1 MGRKTQKALRSEFE
15 AAFGTAAQLTE
26 STLPE
31 ICFSGRSNV
40 GKSSLINKLLNRKSI
55 ARVSSTPGKTVT
67 VNFYRLPE
75 FRLVDLPGYGFAKVA
90 DRDRERW
97 SELMEEYFKSGRN
110 IKLCLQLIDMR
121 HPATEFD
128 ISMLQFLS
136 HFEIPYAVVLT
147 KCDKLN
153 KTEFQ
158 KTLFALKEELSELG
172 DGAAIIPFSALKGT
186 GADDIRKAIE
196 LAVNDGVM

>member
-1 MGRKTQKALRSEFE
+1 MNWNKVDFE
-15 AAFGTAAQLTE
+15 AAFGTLEQLTV
-26 STLPE
+26 SDLPE

-40 GKSSLINKLLNRKSI
+40 GKSSLINKILNRKSI

-67 VNFYRLPE
+67 INFYRLDE
-75 FRLVDLPGYGFAKVA
+75 FRLVDLPGYGYAKVA

-97 SELMEEYFKSGRN
+97 ADLMEGYFRTARN

-128 ISMLQFLS
+128 ISMLEFLK
-136 HFEIPYAVVLT
+136 HFKIPYAVVLT

-153 KTEFQ
+153 KTEFN
-158 KTLFALKEELSELG
+158 KRLSLLKEELGELG
-172 DGAAIIPFSALKGT
+172 DNIEIIPFSALKGI
-186 GADDIRKAIE
+186 GADSVRNVVENAI
-196 LAVNDGVM
+196 NC

>member
-1 MGRKTQKALRSEFE
+1 MNWNKVDFE
-15 AAFGTAAQLTE
+15 AAFGTLEQLTV
-26 STLPE
+26 SDLPE

-40 GKSSLINKLLNRKSI
+40 GKSSLINKILNRKSI

-67 VNFYRLPE
+67 INFYRLDE
-75 FRLVDLPGYGFAKVA
+75 FRLVDLPGYGYAKVA

-97 SELMEEYFKSGRN
+97 ADLMEGYFRTDRN

-128 ISMLQFLS
+128 ISMLEFLK

-153 KTEFQ
+153 KTEFN
-158 KTLFALKEELSELG
+158 KRLSLLKEELGELG
-172 DGAAIIPFSALKGT
+172 DNIEIIPFSALKGI
-186 GADDIRKAIE
+186 GADSVRNVVENAI
-196 LAVNDGVM
+196 NG

>member
-1 MGRKTQKALRSEFE
+1 MNWNQVDFE

-40 GKSSLINKLLNRKSI
+40 GKSSLINKILNRKSI

-158 KTLFALKEELSELG
+158 KRLTALKEELGELG
-172 DGAAIIPFSALKGT
+172 DGITVIPFSALKGT
-186 GADDIRKAIE
+186 GAEDIRKTVE
-196 LAVNDGVM
+196 LAVTE

>member
-1 MGRKTQKALRSEFE
+1 MTVLNWNKVEFE
-15 AAFGTAAQLTE
+15 AAFGTLEQLTE
-26 STLPE
+26 SDLPE

-40 GKSSLINKLLNRKSI
+40 GKSSLINKILNRKSI

-67 VNFYRLPE
+67 VNFYRLDDI
-75 FRLVDLPGYGFAKVA
+75 RLVDLPGYGYAKVA

-97 SELMEEYFKSGRN
+97 AELMEGYFRTDRN

-153 KTEFQ
+153 KTEF
-158 KTLFALKEELSELG
+158 TNRLDSLKDELGELG
-172 DGAAIIPFSALKGT
+172 DGVSIIPFSALKGT
-186 GADDIRKAIE
+186 GADEVRKAVE
-196 LAVNDGVM
+196 LAVS

>member
-1 MGRKTQKALRSEFE
+1 MNWNRVDFE

-158 KTLFALKEELSELG
+158 KRLTALKEELGELG
-172 DGAAIIPFSALKGT
+172 DGITVIPFSALKGT
-186 GADDIRKAIE
+186 GAEDIRKTVE
-196 LAVNDGVM
+196 LAVTE

>member
-1 MGRKTQKALRSEFE
+1 MNWNKVEFE
-15 AAFGTAAQLTE
+15 AAFGTLEQLTE
-26 STLPE
+26 SDLPE

-40 GKSSLINKLLNRKSI
+40 GKSSLINKILNRKSI

-67 VNFYRLPE
+67 VNFYRLDDV
-75 FRLVDLPGYGFAKVA
+75 RLVDLPGYGYAKVA

-97 SELMEEYFKSGRN
+97 AELMEGYFRTDRN

-153 KTEFQ
+153 KTEF
-158 KTLFALKEELSELG
+158 TNRLDSLKDELGELG
-172 DGAAIIPFSALKGT
+172 DGVNIIPFSALKGT
-186 GADDIRKAIE
+186 GADEVRKAVE
-196 LAVNDGVM
+196 LAVSEN

>member
-1 MGRKTQKALRSEFE
+1 MNWNKVDFE
-15 AAFGTAAQLTE
+15 AAFGTLEQLSE

-40 GKSSLINKLLNRKSI
+40 GKSSLINKILNRKSI

-67 VNFYRLPE
+67 INFYKLDE
-75 FRLVDLPGYGFAKVA
+75 FRLVDLPGYGYAKVA
-90 DRDRERW
+90 DSERERW
-97 SELMEEYFKSGRN
+97 AELMEGYFRTDRN

-128 ISMLQFLS
+128 ISMLEFLS

-153 KTEFQ
+153 KTEFNNRL
-158 KTLFALKEELSELG
+158 TALKDELGELG
-172 DGAAIIPFSALKGT
+172 DGVTIIPFSALKGT
-186 GADDIRKAIE
+186 GADDVRRVVELAIE
-196 LAVNDGVM
+196 EN